1 MLLGYN
7 TQIMLMIIVVV
18 VDVSVNK
25 TNLSIYPQS
34 ILSLVFCLYGLPTTF
49 SIQKYF
55 VLRKLEGIWRKQ
67 FFTVDKE
74 KMR

>member
-25 TNLSIYPQS
+25 INLSKIPEHKS
-34 ILSLVFCLYGLPTTF
+34 SGFCLEGLPTTF

-67 FFTVDKE
+67 FFTGEKE